1 MAQRTRYVPPSA
13 ADVVF
18 RSLKVAG
25 VGLAVE
31 QTPAYALWT
40 QVEAAG
46 GARLAFP
53 PPVGSLDACRR
64 RADLF
69 RALALGDAM
78 THWSVDGL
86 RQESFVESYAIPFQA
101 AIPTHQH
108 RPFAE
113 WSAPY
118 MQRVQNALHN
128 EASLPFH
135 EISEQ
140 HAVLGAKTLSDTS
153 WLSVFKRFDIAPDLN
168 SMLLLAED
176 GYAMR
181 AETGG
186 WENARKE
193 PLASILSRDKV
204 RGDLSEVFASLLL
217 LRPSAAEWLREWSLH
232 VSDRSDITTHADG
245 RRSRSPHGP
254 GKFQARAFDRSAGPA
269 GAYFGADRRFEAT
282 AHVPAPWS
290 NVQMAQYDNMPALAW
305 LCRPHVVSCVDDN
318 KVLLSTAERSARWQ
332 AALQAAVKESLDGKT
347 PARIFYDTGSDA
359 AASERS
365 ALFRQ
370 AVAAVLPGF
379 KLHEPKAGYDLTA
392 RLGDTGAASAFA
404 GVGLASLAAWEAGG
418 TALVVNLR
426 RDDGATILPVRSA
439 NDDYRKQFKKRPYE
453 TKARA

>member
-1 MAQRTRYVPPSA
+1 MAHRNRYMPPLA

-18 RSLKVAG
+18 RALKVAG

-69 RALALGDAM
+69 RALALGDAL

-86 RQESFVESYAIPFQA
+86 RQEGFVESYAIPFQGVT
-101 AIPTHQH
+101 PTHKH
-108 RPFAE
+108 RPFPE
-113 WSAPY
+113 WSGPY

-128 EASLPFH
+128 GASLPFH
-135 EISEQ
+135 DISER
-140 HAVLGAKTLSDTS
+140 HAMLGAKTLSDTI
-153 WLSVFKRFDIAPDLN
+153 WMNVFKRFDAAPDLN
-168 SMLLLAED
+168 SLLLLAED
-176 GYAMR
+176 GYAVR

-204 RGDLSEVFASLLL
+204 RGDLSETFASLLL
-217 LRPSAAEWLREWSLH
+217 LRPVAAEWLREWSLH

-245 RRSRSPHGP
+245 RRSRGPHGP
-254 GKFQARAFDRSAGPA
+254 GKFQARSFDPSAGPA

-282 AHVPAPWS
+282 AHVPAAWS
-290 NVQMAQYDNMPALAW
+290 HVQMAQYDNMPALAW
-305 LCRPHVVSCVDDN
+305 LCRPQVIDCLDDN
-318 KVLLSTAERSARWQ
+318 KSLLSTAERSARWQ
-332 AALQAAVKESLDGKT
+332 AALQAAVKESLDGKP
-347 PARIFYDTGSDA
+347 PARIFYDTGSDD
-359 AASERS
+359 AASERG
-365 ALFRQ
+365 ALFRR
-370 AVAAVLPGF
+370 AVASVLPGF
-379 KLHEPKAGYDLTA
+379 KLHEPKVGYDLTA

-418 TALVVNLR
+418 TALLVNLR
-426 RDDGATILPVRSA
+426 RDDGATILPVLSA
-439 NDDYRKQFKKRPYE
+439 NSDHRKKFKRRPYE
-453 TKARA
+453 AKTGA